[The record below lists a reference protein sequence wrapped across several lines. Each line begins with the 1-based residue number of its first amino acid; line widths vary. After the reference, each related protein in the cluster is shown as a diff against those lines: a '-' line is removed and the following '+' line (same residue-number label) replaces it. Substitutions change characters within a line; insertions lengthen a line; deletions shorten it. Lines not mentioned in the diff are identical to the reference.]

1 MYENKALPFEN
12 LSQGIWHANCS
23 CNRQA
28 LDEVDP
34 LGVRRV
40 GERFQSL
47 WFCRNRRN
55 SNRAKEA
62 L

>member
-1 MYENKALPFEN
+1 MHENKALPCKN
-12 LSQGIWHANCS
+12 LDQGIWHANCS
-23 CNRQA
+23 CNAQA
-28 LDEVDP
+28 LDAVDP

-55 SNRAKEA
+55 SNRAKRA

>member
-1 MYENKALPFEN
+1 MYENKALPCEN
-12 LSQGIWHANCS
+12 LAHWIWHANCS
-23 CNRQA
+23 CKAQA

-55 SNRAKEA
+55 SNRAKPA